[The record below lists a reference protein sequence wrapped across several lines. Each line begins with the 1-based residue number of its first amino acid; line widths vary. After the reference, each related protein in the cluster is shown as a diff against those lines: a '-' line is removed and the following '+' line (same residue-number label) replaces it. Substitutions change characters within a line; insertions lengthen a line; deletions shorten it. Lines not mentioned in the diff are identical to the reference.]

1 MRQSKKFKRIQKEF
15 KEVRLGV
22 TEHAK
27 DDPVALKFADLINNL
42 SEKLRSYALYQ
53 LKKDPAGMMIKMY
66 ILSKANGDTNGFLDS
81 LMLQWNV
88 SEEDFQRHSQELMD
102 EGLLKNK
109 K

>member
-1 MRQSKKFKRIQKEF
+1 MKQSKKFKRIHKEF
-15 KEVRLGV
+15 KGVRLGV

-27 DDPVALKFADLINNL
+27 GDPIALEFADLINNL

-66 ILSKANGDTNGFLDS
+66 ILSKASGDTNEFLDS

-88 SEEDFQRHSQELMD
+88 SEEDFQRHSQELMED
-102 EGLLKNK
+102 GLLKNK